1 MFEKNLKNFDNNYSF
16 YLKDQLS
23 SDAVLKIEET
33 KMFKKVYGN
42 LQEIYKNSDLV
53 IISNPSSAVLD
64 AMFTGTPFFVYDGG
78 NFINFSPM
86 YSVIKDKY
94 FIRDYEFVSK
104 IKTFKNKSLNTWKFD
119 KKKILE
125 SNDNIYKWQ
134 KIINLNRLK
143 NF

>member
-1 MFEKNLKNFDNNYSF
+1 MRCFS
-16 YLKDQLS
+16 
-23 SDAVLKIEET
+23 
-33 KMFKKVYGN
+33 
-42 LQEIYKNSDLV
+42 
-53 IISNPSSAVLD
+53 
-64 AMFTGTPFFVYDGG
+64 TPFFVYDGG